1 MDDNKRKKNTMN
13 DKMEDDNFPFTSQN
27 TENFHRLKKLQS
39 EYDKLHKS
47 WKNSIH
53 SFIDSEFLNKPF
65 ENLEN
70 IEYSLEDLL
79 DLDEIDEYDLFE
91 EIEES
96 NKEELLRKY
105 YILPD
110 PVKFLKNL
118 RILDKNLSIRGDFQ
132 VYITNL
138 LNDDS
143 NMVKNNLF
151 LFLDLDNVEE
161 IENSYIKNYSYVK
174 TQLINFYH
182 SFCISTNNNIG
193 IIFY

>member
-1 MDDNKRKKNTMN
+1 MDDNKRKKNIIN
-13 DKMEDDNFPFTSQN
+13 DKMEDNNLPFTSQN

-70 IEYSLEDLL
+70 KEYSLEDLL
-79 DLDEIDEYDLFE
+79 GLAEIDEYDLFE

-118 RILDKNLSIRGDFQ
+118 RILDKNLNIREDFQ
-132 VYITNL
+132 VYITNH
-138 LNDDS
+138 LNNDS
-143 NMVKNNLF
+143 NMIKNNLF

-182 SFCISTNNNIG
+182 SFCKSTNNNIG